1 MASKTPETPTVI
13 ANDVNPMLGRLEGP
27 APAMQVGF
35 DMVKR
40 GAAVAPLLVGLG
52 AILDGTA
59 GAASVAYG
67 LAIVLVNFALSA
79 ALIGWASK
87 ISFAAVAGV
96 SLFGFLIRLGLVF
109 VAVYPVAE
117 ASWVNLLILCT
128 TLIVAHLGLL
138 MWELRY
144 VSASLAYPG
153 LKPAD
158 GNSLRGASAA
168 SNSPESKET
177 VQS

>member
-1 MASKTPETPTVI
+1 
-13 ANDVNPMLGRLEGP
+13 
-27 APAMQVGF
+27 MQVGY

-40 GAAVAPLLVGLG
+40 GAVVAPILIGAGAVLG
-52 AILDGTA
+52 GTP

-67 LAIVLVNFALSA
+67 LAIVLFNFWLSA

-109 VAVYPVAE
+109 IAVWPVAE
-117 ASWVNLLILCT
+117 ASWINLLVLCL
-128 TLIVAHLGLL
+128 TLIIAHLGLL
-138 MWELRY
+138 VWEVKY

-153 LKPAD
+153 LKP
-158 GNSLRGASAA
+158 GSGLAA
-168 SNSPESKET
+168 TSTKET
-177 VQS
+177 IQS